1 MAISSPCKQLT
12 LNGNKEY
19 FVDVLELTVELR
31 IQREWD
37 DDLKDEKSEACRE
50 LSFLLE
56 KEVK

>member
-1 MAISSPCKQLT
+1 MNS
-12 LNGNKEY
+12 NKEHV
-19 FVDVLELTVELR
+19 VDVLELTVELR

-37 DDLKDEKSEACRE
+37 DDLKDEKSETYRE